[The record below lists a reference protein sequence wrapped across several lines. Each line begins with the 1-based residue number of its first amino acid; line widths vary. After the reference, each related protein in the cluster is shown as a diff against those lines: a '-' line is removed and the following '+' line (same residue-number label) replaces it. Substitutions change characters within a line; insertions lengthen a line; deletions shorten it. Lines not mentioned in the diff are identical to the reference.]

1 MSAELPP
8 STAMG
13 SRSLLS
19 VVIPVYYNEE
29 NLPVTW
35 QALARVLAELPE
47 GTDWEVVF
55 VDDGSGDGSYQK
67 LLELRE
73 QEGESIR
80 VVKLS
85 RNFGQVAAI
94 LAGLSKAS
102 GDICVVM
109 SADLQDQPELIRIC
123 RIRRS

>member
-94 LAGLSKAS
+94 LAGLSKA
-102 GDICVVM
+102 
-109 SADLQDQPELIRIC
+109 
-123 RIRRS
+123 